1 MRLIIIAAFFLGLGT
16 MLHGQVTT
24 GTITGKV
31 VDAIGMTAVPGTKIW
46 IDTDGG
52 LRGTMCDVEGNYR
65 IDGLKPGVYN
75 LFARS
80 TGFDT
85 AMIVAINVRPD
96 ALTFVDIQLTSNNV
110 FKAVPII
117 WHEPLVDKDCPRITI
132 PTDYI
137 AQSPHIRNPLAMLAG
152 YSSEIQMPEG
162 GGGQV
167 IIRGSRPGDA
177 VYYIDGVKMTDM
189 SSVPGVSIGGL
200 EAYTGGIPAKYGDT
214 TGGVIILETKSYF
227 DLYNAWLVGQ

>member
-1 MRLIIIAAFFLGLGT
+1 MRLIMIAIFFLGLGT
-16 MLHGQVTT
+16 TLHGQVTT
-24 GTITGKV
+24 GTVHGRTTDFVTGVFVPRVKV
-31 VDAIGMTAVPGTKIW
+31 WIESDGKRTFAIA
-46 IDTDGG
+46 DTLG
-52 LRGTMCDVEGNYR
+52 RYK
-65 IDGLKPGVYN
+65 IDGVQPGVYN
-75 LFARS
+75 VYALAS
-80 TGFDT
+80 GYDT
-85 AMIVAINVRPD
+85 SMTLGVKVAPD
-96 ALTFVDIQLTSNNV
+96 ALTGVDLKMNGKSFGPVIVTWT
-110 FKAVPII
+110 P
-117 WHEPLVDKDCPRITI
+117 PLVDPNIPRIKI

-137 AQSPHIRNPLAMLAG
+137 AQSPQIRNPLALLAG
-152 YSSEIQMPEG
+152 YSSEIQLPEG

>member
-1 MRLIIIAAFFLGLGT
+1 LVTGVFVPRVKVWIESDGKRTFAIADTLGRY
-16 MLHGQVTT
+16 
-24 GTITGKV
+24 K
-31 VDAIGMTAVPGTKIW
+31 
-46 IDTDGG
+46 
-52 LRGTMCDVEGNYR
+52 
-65 IDGLKPGVYN
+65 IDGVQPGVYN
-75 LFARS
+75 VYALAS
-80 TGFDT
+80 GYDT
-85 AMIVAINVRPD
+85 SMTLGVKVAPD
-96 ALTFVDIQLTSNNV
+96 ALTGVDLKMNGKSFGPVIVTWT
-110 FKAVPII
+110 A
-117 WHEPLVDKDCPRITI
+117 PLVDPNIPRIKI

-137 AQSPHIRNPLAMLAG
+137 AQSPQIRNPLALLAG
-152 YSSEIQMPEG
+152 YSSEIQLPEG

>member
-1 MRLIIIAAFFLGLGT
+1 MRLIMIAAFFLGLGT

-24 GTITGKV
+24 GTVHGKTTDILTGEVIPRAKV
-31 VDAIGMTAVPGTKIW
+31 WIESEGKRTFALADTAGRYK
-46 IDTDGG
+46 
-52 LRGTMCDVEGNYR
+52 
-65 IDGLKPGVYN
+65 IDGVMPGIYTVYA
-75 LFARS
+75 LS
-80 TGFDT
+80 SGYDT
-85 AMIVAINVRPD
+85 SITMGVKVSPD
-96 ALTFVDIQLTSNNV
+96 ALTGVDLKMSGKSTGTV
-110 FKAVPII
+110 LVYWVAPI
-117 WHEPLVDKDCPRITI
+117 VDPNIPRIKI
-132 PTDYI
+132 PTEYI
-137 AQSPHIRNPLAMLAG
+137 EQSSQIRNPLALLAG
-152 YSSEIQMPEG
+152 YSSEIQLPEG

-189 SSVPGVSIGGL
+189 SAVPGVAIGGL